1 MPVSGKEGGASR
13 NPNRA
18 ASENPDENM
27 SVGHENRTH
36 QGPLSRPLTGFE
48 DRAGHQIRRPYH
60 NVGSPQSN
68 PRSHKSS
75 SSSPTK
81 CPTSCITVM
90 PICSISSSRVRA
102 KRSRFFWYSTIAA
115 GK

>member
-1 MPVSGKEGGASR
+1 MA
-13 NPNRA
+13 
-18 ASENPDENM
+18 
-27 SVGHENRTH
+27 VGHENRTH

-60 NVGSPQSN
+60 SRLVPSPRRRVNLARSAQSS

-75 SSSPTK
+75 SSSPTR

-90 PICSISSSRVRA
+90 PICSISSSRVFA